1 MKTFLTGETQVKAKP
16 SNIQVAVDWKRKYS
30 KRNHEDY
37 YEIEFID
44 NETGVLNKTYAS
56 DNNFNFRIWEQL
68 INRMEDHPANAV
80 VVYGNFRYVNS
91 TANVLNADVKFRFED
106 EFNRDQFMNV
116 VFDTYYQS

>member
-1 MKTFLTGETQVKAKP
+1 VKAKP

-68 INRMEDHPANAV
+68 INHMEDHPANAV
-80 VVYGNFRYVNS
+80 AVYGNFRYVNS